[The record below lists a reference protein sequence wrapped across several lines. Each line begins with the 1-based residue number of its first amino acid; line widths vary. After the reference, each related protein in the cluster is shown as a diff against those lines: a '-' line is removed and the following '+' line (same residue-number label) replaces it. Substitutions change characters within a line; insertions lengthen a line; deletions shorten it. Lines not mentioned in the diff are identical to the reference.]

1 MCGITGWVSYT
12 DDLTRRRS
20 ELTAMNATMSCRGP
34 DAHGEHVSRHAAL
47 AHSRLA
53 IIDLEGGRQP
63 MSVSVGGKD
72 VVITYSGEVYNYREL
87 RDSLMARGHTFET
100 RSDTEV
106 VLRAYVEWGEA
117 FVETLNGM
125 FAFAIW
131 DDRDERMLLVRDRA
145 GVKPLF
151 YYPADG
157 GVLFGSEPKAILA
170 HPDVTPRV
178 DADGLREMFQFT
190 RTPGQAV
197 WRGMREMRPGTV
209 VTVSRAGIRE
219 RVYWRLEAREHTD
232 DLATTVTH
240 VRDLLQDIAT
250 RQMVSDVPRCVLLSG
265 GLDSSALTALAA
277 RGLRQEGDNERVRS
291 FAVDFRES
299 ADTFRATD
307 LRETQDAPYIRE
319 VVAHVGTE
327 HRDIV
332 LDSRTMADPWVRR
345 ATVGAR
351 DLPGPHGDMDLSL
364 YLLFRAVR
372 EQSTVALSGEA
383 ADELFGGY
391 LWFHHPAAREAET
404 FPWTAIFGDAE
415 QEALKLL
422 RPEVR
427 AKLRLTEY
435 ARDRYAEAVAEVPV
449 LPGEEGLEARMRRI
463 GHLNLTRWMPSLLE
477 RKDRMSMAT
486 GLEVR
491 VPFCDHRLTEYVFN
505 TPWSFKTFDGRE
517 KGLLRAA
524 VQDLLPAS
532 VADRKK
538 SPYPSTQDPFYQQA
552 LQQQAKQ
559 VAADRDS
566 TLFGLVSEDW
576 LAAAVAVDPT
586 AMNVSVRHGL
596 ERVLELA
603 AWIERYDP
611 VVSLD

>member
-1 MCGITGWVSYT
+1 M
-12 DDLTRRRS
+12 
-20 ELTAMNATMSCRGP
+20 
-34 DAHGEHVSRHAAL
+34 
-47 AHSRLA
+47 
-53 IIDLEGGRQP
+53 
-63 MSVSVGGKD
+63 
-72 VVITYSGEVYNYREL
+72 
-87 RDSLMARGHTFET
+87 
-100 RSDTEV
+100 
-106 VLRAYVEWGEA
+106 
-117 FVETLNGM
+117 
-125 FAFAIW
+125 
-131 DDRDERMLLVRDRA
+131 
-145 GVKPLF
+145 
-151 YYPADG
+151 
-157 GVLFGSEPKAILA
+157 
-170 HPDVTPRV
+170 
-178 DADGLREMFQFT
+178 
-190 RTPGQAV
+190 
-197 WRGMREMRPGTV
+197 
-209 VTVSRAGIRE
+209 
-219 RVYWRLEAREHTD
+219 
-232 DLATTVTH
+232 
-240 VRDLLQDIAT
+240 
-250 RQMVSDVPRCVLLSG
+250 
-265 GLDSSALTALAA
+265 
-277 RGLRQEGDNERVRS
+277 
-291 FAVDFRES
+291 
-299 ADTFRATD
+299 
-307 LRETQDAPYIRE
+307 
-319 VVAHVGTE
+319 GTE